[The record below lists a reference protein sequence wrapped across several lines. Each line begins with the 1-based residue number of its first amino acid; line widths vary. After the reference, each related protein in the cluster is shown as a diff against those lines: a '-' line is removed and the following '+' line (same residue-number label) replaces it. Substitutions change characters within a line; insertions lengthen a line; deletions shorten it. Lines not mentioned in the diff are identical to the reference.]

1 MKKLLICVFLF
12 SILFTS
18 CSGFL
23 DEYSTDQRYCE
34 TPNDLNLLMIGTGFL
49 GVYQPS
55 VYSQAT
61 ISKSDLTSAVN
72 VSMYFP
78 WLHLMDDDAEAFLQ
92 DYVTTDQG
100 TPYYMLSAMANWS
113 SDPCKNVQSEQWA
126 DTQWTKL
133 YAHIGALN
141 SIIYQGEN
149 LKGKNPK
156 DEVLL
161 DHVCGEAYFL
171 RALYYFYLANVYG
184 LPYSTATASQ
194 DFSVPLKTSPNI
206 EDKYFTRSTNQE
218 VYNQIWSDLKSAEQ
232 NMGNYTPDSKLRV
245 GIGAIKAFQSR
256 VAVYMEK
263 YQDAVDA
270 SNSFSNLSYSLTD
283 LRTFDNKT
291 NFLGKSSKEVIFT
304 VGGNITA
311 GVFINDSLSTWDGND
326 NRASSFKA
334 SNDLIEK
341 YDSKD
346 LRRMAFFTESAVNH
360 APLPNKYKTW
370 KTYNDPELVSDIFC
384 IRYAEVVLNKAE
396 ALAMM
401 GSIDAARTTLQ
412 NLRANRIV
420 GAQLSD
426 IPTDQKQLVDFI
438 RTERRLE
445 LCFEGHRW
453 FDLRRYSVNSKFPLS
468 SDFTI
473 KHPAYA
479 YDANSKVNYLT
490 GYYVLQS
497 YSKDQGAWVV
507 PVPNATIEFNLG
519 SITNLIRNDH
529 SIIK

>member
-12 SILFTS
+12 SILFIS

-34 TPNDLNLLMIGTGFL
+34 TANDLNLLMVGQGFL

-55 VYSQAT
+55 
-61 ISKSDLTSAVN
+61 ISNQVTMDKTFLASADN
-72 VSMYFP
+72 NSMHFP
-78 WLHLMDDDAEAFLQ
+78 WLQLMDDDAEAFLQ
-92 DYVTTDQG
+92 DYVTPDQG

-113 SDPCKNVQSEQWA
+113 TNPCSNVQSQQWN

-133 YAHIGALN
+133 YACIGVIN

-156 DEVLL
+156 EEVLL
-161 DHVCGEAYFL
+161 DHICGEAYFL

-184 LPYSTATASQ
+184 LPYSPASAAQ
-194 DFSVPLKTSPNI
+194 DFSVPLKTSPNV
-206 EDKYFTRSTNQE
+206 EDKYFTRSTNE
-218 VYNQIWSDLKSAEQ
+218 KVYNQIWADLKSAEQ
-232 NMGNYTPDSKLRV
+232 NIGNYTPDSKLRV
-245 GIGAIKAFQSR
+245 GIGAVKALQSR
-256 VAVYMEK
+256 VALYMEK
-263 YQDAVDA
+263 YQDVIDA
-270 SNSFSNLSYSLTD
+270 SNAFNDLSYSLTD
-283 LRTFDNKT
+283 LRTFGNSP
-291 NFLGKSSKEVIFT
+291 NFLGRSSKEVIFT

-311 GVFINDSLSTWDGND
+311 AVFINDSVSAWNGDND
-326 NRASSFKA
+326 RASCFKA

-341 YDSKD
+341 YNSND
-346 LRRMAFFTESAVNH
+346 LRRKVFFKESSVNH

-370 KTYNDPELVSDIFC
+370 RTYNDPELVSDIFC

-401 GSIDAARTTLQ
+401 GKIDDARTTLQ
-412 NLRANRIV
+412 NLRANRIT
-420 GAQLSD
+420 GAQLND
-426 IPTDQKQLVDFI
+426 IPTDQKQLVNFI

-468 SDFTI
+468 ADFTI
-473 KHPAYA
+473 KHPAYT
-479 YDANSKVNYLT
+479 YDANSNVNFLT

-497 YSKDQGAWVV
+497 YNKDQGAWVV
-507 PVPNATIEFNLG
+507 PVPNATIEFNRG
-519 SITNLIRNDH
+519 SITNLMRNNR